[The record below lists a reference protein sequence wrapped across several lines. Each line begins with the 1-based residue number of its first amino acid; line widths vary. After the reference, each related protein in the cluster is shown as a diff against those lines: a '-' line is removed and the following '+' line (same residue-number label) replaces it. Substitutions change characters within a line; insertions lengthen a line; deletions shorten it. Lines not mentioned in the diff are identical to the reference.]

1 MQGNTVHTVG
11 QQARLSGHRTHH
23 PSSADNS
30 PSYSSSSGPQ
40 QPAYTE
46 IAGMS
51 TQAAIGIESVTVAG
65 YRGEVQLTYQPGK
78 DVFTVSV
85 LHRCV
90 PLTTIVTSL
99 RQGIAFEQP
108 LNGRA
113 QRHYLC
119 LRGTFVDLPEASW
132 LTLRDWYSARATA
145 AWQRRRQL
153 TAATGPDIAPSPAT
167 IQET

>member
-1 MQGNTVHTVG
+1 
-11 QQARLSGHRTHH
+11 
-23 PSSADNS
+23 
-30 PSYSSSSGPQ
+30 
-40 QPAYTE
+40 
-46 IAGMS
+46 MS

-85 LHRCV
+85 LHRSV
-90 PLTTIVTSL
+90 PLATIVTSL

-113 QRHYLC
+113 QRHSLY
-119 LRGTFVDLPEASW
+119 LRGTFVDLPEAGW

-145 AWQRRRQL
+145 AWQRRHQL
-153 TAATGPDIAPSPAT
+153 AVAPGADIAPFPAT